1 MSETD
6 LYFKINEYLIG
17 LETKN
22 DLIKELNNELQNLE
36 IKNKE
41 LLQKKGELIEKYN
54 KEEKNKK
61 SLINLYSSITHQEN
75 INIKKNN
82 NKAKKKRNFSA
93 GINRRTVDIDSI
105 RNLRKKNAQLNNILI
120 NYKIEL
126 NNIVKEVNEMEINCK
141 LMMSKAN
148 FSKFLFK

>member
-75 INIKKNN
+75 INIKKIII
-82 NKAKKKRNFSA
+82 KP
-93 GINRRTVDIDSI
+93 
-105 RNLRKKNAQLNNILI
+105 
-120 NYKIEL
+120 
-126 NNIVKEVNEMEINCK
+126 
-141 LMMSKAN
+141 
-148 FSKFLFK
+148 

>member
-1 MSETD
+1 M
-6 LYFKINEYLIG
+6 
-17 LETKN
+17 
-22 DLIKELNNELQNLE
+22 
-36 IKNKE
+36 
-41 LLQKKGELIEKYN
+41 
-54 KEEKNKK
+54 
-61 SLINLYSSITHQEN
+61 
-75 INIKKNN
+75 
-82 NKAKKKRNFSA
+82 KKRNFSA

-105 RNLRKKNAQLNNILI
+105 RNLKKKNAQLNNILI

>member
-1 MSETD
+1 MSEND

-82 NKAKKKRNFSA
+82 NKTKKKRNFSA

-105 RNLRKKNAQLNNILI
+105 RNLKKKNAQLNNILI